1 MPNRIARRRARRVS
15 VCSFPA
21 LTGMPTERFKSPSQ
35 RSVKPAMPSP
45 SSSLRARGYQSPRGL
60 CARGRVNRRASWTRA
75 ARCVRSGLGEQ
86 LLQGQLQI
94 SAGVAQLVERQ
105 PSKLNVASSSL
116 VSRSVLFLVPG
127 RPNPGTRD
135 VSGGGCPN
143 PRHIFLVR
151 GCPNPRT
158 GDVEGRERIS
168 SRSDFQVLR
177 SVGGGGL
184 EGSPRESYPAHLA
197 QLVEHV
203 LGKDEVTSSI
213 LVVGSKRMFRTWS
226 CQSAGA
232 RSASAR
238 SNDQLQGECGES
250 RAVFHN

>member
-45 SSSLRARGYQSPRGL
+45 SSSLRARGCESPRGL
-60 CARGRVNRRASWTRA
+60 GARGRVNRRASWTRA
-75 ARCVRSGLGEQ
+75 ARYVRSAVGEQ
-86 LLQGQLQI
+86 LLQRQLQI

-127 RPNPGTRD
+127 RPNPGTVDLNRL
-135 VSGGGCPN
+135 VESPPGG
-143 PRHIFLVR
+143 
-151 GCPNPRT
+151 
-158 GDVEGRERIS
+158 
-168 SRSDFQVLR
+168 SRSGFGV
-177 SVGGGGL
+177 GGL
-184 EGSPRESYPAHLA
+184 ESSPRESYPAHLA

-232 RSASAR
+232 RSVSAL

-250 RAVFHN
+250 RAAFHN